1 LKVKLDENLPEALA
15 ELLRSRGIDAHTTL
29 QEGLQGAKDGR
40 LLDTARREGRVLW
53 TYDTDFADIR
63 RFPPADHAGIIVF
76 RLADQRWQSLESRVK
91 ALLDSQKLESMAACL
106 AIVDE
111 DRVRI
116 KR

>member
-76 RLADQRWQSLESRVK
+76 RRWQSLESRVK